1 MLHRA
6 RWQISGVRWNA
17 KDGHMKMHG
26 AWGPGTFLQTTR
38 TSCSL
43 LLILVGMGL
52 ALVGCAKQPIAY
64 QATTPPPCQKPAQMA
79 DYGAFPLRDYLP
91 LPVEVLEDKFRHEP
105 FDILEAKSTA
115 HGSSGA
121 LRFKAQFRDCTVV
134 TVKWHVS
141 PPEARAY
148 NNDPRRELAAYA
160 IQKLFLD
167 PKDYVVPVTVLV
179 CVPVNDLSKTGLHAP
194 PQSAD
199 MTCVAGPVAVWL
211 KNVNAVRNFLDRE
224 RFERSVSGQE
234 KSDYARDFANLNIFT
249 YLISHRDGRKGN
261 FLVSTLP
268 KQSRIFSIDNGLAFG
283 GIGNPRPFVI
293 RWGHLKVKKLPRET
307 VARLRTITPEQLQQI
322 LGTLAEHSIAPD
334 GSVSLVPAS
343 ENLNPEIGFRRQGN
357 IVQIG
362 LTAKEI
368 AGIETRLRKLLER
381 VDSGDIQL
389 F

>member
-1 MLHRA
+1 MNGV
-6 RWQISGVRWNA
+6 WQSGKSRY
-17 KDGHMKMHG
+17 
-26 AWGPGTFLQTTR
+26 F
-38 TSCSL
+38 
-43 LLILVGMGL
+43 LILLGMGL
-52 ALVGCAKQPIAY
+52 AFIGCAKQPISY
-64 QATTPPPCQKPAQMA
+64 QVATPPPCEKPAQMA
-79 DYGAFPLRDYLP
+79 AYGDFPLSDYLP
-91 LPVEVLEDKFRHEP
+91 LPIEVLEDKFRHDP
-105 FDILEAKSTA
+105 FDILEAHATA

-121 LRFKAQFRDCTVV
+121 MRFKVQFRDCTAV

-167 PKDYVVPVTVLV
+167 PKDYVVPVTVPV
-179 CVPVNDLSKTGLHAP
+179 CVPVKDLSETGLQAT
-194 PQSAD
+194 PQVEGMS
-199 MTCVAGPVAVWL
+199 CVAGPASVWL

-224 RFERSVSGQE
+224 RFERSVLGQE
-234 KSDYARDFANLNIFT
+234 KSDYAWDFANLNIFT

-268 KQSRIFSIDNGLAFG
+268 NQSRIFSIDNGLAFG
-283 GIGNPRPFVI
+283 GIGNPRPDII
-293 RWGHLKVKKLPRET
+293 RWGHLKVEQLPRVT
-307 VARLRTITPEQLQQI
+307 VARLRAIRAEQLQQI
-322 LGTLAEHSIAPD
+322 LGTVAEYRIAPD
-334 GSVSLVPAS
+334 GRLRLVAAS
-343 ENLNPEIGFRRQGN
+343 ENLNPEVGFRRQGN

-368 AGIETRLRKLLER
+368 AGIERRLRKLIER